1 MNTVLKSQPA
11 VGVLLL
17 TLNRP
22 EARNAF
28 NHEMVQEI
36 RQSFEEASA
45 NASIRVVVLGAT
57 GEHFCAGGDIEWMKG
72 ILAASVQQKNVY
84 AEDISGM
91 YKAVYSLPQPLVAH
105 VKGNA
110 MGGGLGLVCCADV
123 VVSENT
129 SKFALS
135 ETRLG
140 IVPAA
145 ISPFLVA
152 SLGVKQATQLALI
165 GSAVDAHTAKD
176 LGLVTYV
183 TSADQGE
190 QKLEEAMRSL
200 LQGAPGAQRQTKALL
215 RNISA
220 QIPTETIYAKAVD
233 ALVYAWSQAEAADG
247 FNAF

>member
-1 MNTVLKSQPA
+1 M
-11 VGVLLL
+11 LLL

-22 EARNAF
+22 AARNAF

-36 RQSFEEASA
+36 RQSFEDASVD
-45 NASIRVVVLGAT
+45 ASIRVVVLGAT
-57 GEHFCAGGDIEWMKG
+57 GEHFCAGGDIEWMRG
-72 ILAASVQQKNVY
+72 ILAASVQKKRVY

-123 VVSENT
+123 VLSENT

-152 SLGVKQATQLALI
+152 SLGAKQATQLALI
-165 GSAVDAHTAKD
+165 GSVVDAHTAKD

-183 TSADQGE
+183 TSADQGA
-190 QKLEEAMRSL
+190 QKLEETMHSL

-220 QIPTETIYAKAVD
+220 QIPTESIYAKAVD
-233 ALVYAWSQAEAADG
+233 ALVYAWSQAEAAEG
-247 FNAF
+247 FNAFLNKAKPFWRN